1 MRKSTR
7 RQLGKFTEFQIRQI
21 QHRCIACRAITFEN
35 TIAPAVFQGVFRPRP
50 AHHLLDH
57 WRLYRTT
64 GPVIELSVEHA
75 VLLTQG
81 LNSRKPGLGVLPLLG
96 KLIEHPVERIVD
108 AFAKTF

>member
-64 GPVIELSVEHA
+64 GPGIELSVEHA

-81 LNSRKPGLGVLPLLG
+81 FNSRKPGLGTLPLLG
-96 KLIEHPVERIVD
+96 KLIEHAVERVVD
-108 AFAKTF
+108 TVAKTF